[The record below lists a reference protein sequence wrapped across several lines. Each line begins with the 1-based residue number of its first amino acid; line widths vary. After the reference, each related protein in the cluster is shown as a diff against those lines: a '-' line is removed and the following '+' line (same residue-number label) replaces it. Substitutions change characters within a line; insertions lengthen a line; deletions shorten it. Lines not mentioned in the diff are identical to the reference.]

1 MVRSTSY
8 FETFQS
14 SDSNMNWALD
24 LESDRMVNS
33 FLDLDSE
40 MTVGRNEFEMGEN
53 NPTSILEERVL
64 SAAYLWHNYGKSTI
78 GSRSDIE
85 HVPIERLQEFYA
97 SLQYREPCSR
107 SSNSDAPGM
116 GTGSNRSD

>member
-107 SSNSDAPGM
+107 SSNSDALGM